1 MHWENGKNRMI
12 LRTKARRSVCAHSW
26 KPQLLLAGCPP
37 VPVSPPW
44 PTCLC
49 LGFLSFSHSFQIF
62 SDATEECSDVIE
74 AQTQWAGSLFLFQR
88 TLYKEA
94 ALIFSKSKD
103 QKLVWRGSFFL
114 LNWWNTHTSARLY
127 SSTDVNNVT
136 WFISIALWEIF
147 AFGLTWMSS
156 LLSWRILAK
165 NKTVV

>member
-114 LNWWNTHTSARLY
+114 LNWWTHTPVQDCTVAQMSICDMVYFY
-127 SSTDVNNVT
+127 SSLRNICFWINLNV
-136 WFISIALWEIF
+136 FFVEL
-147 AFGLTWMSS
+147 
-156 LLSWRILAK
+156 K
-165 NKTVV
+165 NAC